1 MRAWY
6 LSVKSG
12 LEVFGGCRA
21 WPALGACELVEK
33 NVTAAKADFASW
45 LDGNLAEAKRQSGD
59 NCAVGRLGVVKK
71 EVSAPRLIGDSSI
84 SSANH
89 LCRISEKAEMPSLA
103 DVSQFLSRRQGER
116 WIAFLMDISKAHTR
130 VNVPPKERGF
140 SLFAVMEP
148 GGRRRWVAYNTCRF
162 GCSRATYG
170 WSRSSRHLVWAL
182 PCDLRG

>member
-1 MRAWY
+1 MVWMAISQKPSGSLEITVLLAAW
-6 LSVKSG
+6 
-12 LEVFGGCRA
+12 
-21 WPALGACELVEK
+21 
-33 NVTAAKADFASW
+33 ASSR
-45 LDGNLAEAKRQSGD
+45 KRCPLRG
-59 NCAVGRLGVVKK
+59 
-71 EVSAPRLIGDSSI
+71 LIGDSSI